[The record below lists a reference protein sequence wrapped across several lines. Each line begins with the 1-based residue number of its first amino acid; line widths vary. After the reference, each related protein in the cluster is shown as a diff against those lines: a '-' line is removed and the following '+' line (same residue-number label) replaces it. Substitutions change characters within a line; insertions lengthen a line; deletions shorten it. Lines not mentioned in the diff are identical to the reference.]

1 VPDTEPQ
8 GTAQIPFREWLRG
21 GKWLAGL
28 AGGAIAA
35 PIGIQLHELGHFAV
49 NVACGFPDNVLRYAS
64 VSWTGSSEFR
74 RLWRAGDVEA
84 AAAIAEPWHVALSA
98 AAGPIVSYLT
108 AIGFVLWVRRYG
120 PGPLSLVLGSGF
132 VAPLQGMA
140 AIPVIVI
147 DLFGGGFTGNQD
159 EANFA
164 AITGVPASLAVLP
177 GLICL
182 VLSYWFL
189 VTGFP
194 RGQRL
199 RAVVPPLLGV
209 ALGIALWGSVLGPLV
224 LP

>member
-1 VPDTEPQ
+1 M
-8 GTAQIPFREWLRG
+8 
-21 GKWLAGL
+21 
-28 AGGAIAA
+28 
-35 PIGIQLHELGHFAV
+35 
-49 NVACGFPDNVLRYAS
+49 
-64 VSWTGSSEFR
+64 
-74 RLWRAGDVEA
+74 
-84 AAAIAEPWHVALSA
+84 SA

-147 DLFGGGFTGNQD
+147 DLFGGGFRGNQD

-164 AITGVPASLAVLP
+164 AITGVPPSLAVLP

-189 VTGFP
+189 VTAFP